1 MKEQQRTSHGAL
13 VTDEYI
19 GKLQKRRNSFILAFT
34 DSVLMTKICYSAPV
48 NNVYKMRI
56 EVISTK

>member
-1 MKEQQRTSHGAL
+1 M
-13 VTDEYI
+13 TDEYI